1 MAQTSINIRMDE
13 QLKRQFDVLCNQ
25 LGMNMSTAVNIFAKT
40 MVRQNGIPFEVS
52 LNTPNAE
59 TIEAIHEVEQ
69 MKANPSLGKTY
80 SNVDQ
85 MMEDL
90 LKNV

>member
-13 QLKRQFDVLCNQ
+13 QLKRQFDDLCSQ
-25 LGMNMSTAVNIFAKT
+25 LGLNMSTAVNIFAKT
-40 MVRQNGIPFEVS
+40 MVRQNGIPFSVS

-59 TIEAIHEVEQ
+59 TMEAIHEVEQ
-69 MKANPSLGKTY
+69 MKANPGLGKTY

>member
-13 QLKRQFDVLCNQ
+13 QLKRQFDDLCSQ
-25 LGMNMSTAVNIFAKT
+25 LGLNMSTAVNIFAKT

-59 TIEAIHEVEQ
+59 TITAIDDV
-69 MKANPSLGKTY
+69 NNGRNLSKTFH
-80 SNVDQ
+80 SVKDL
-85 MMEDL
+85 MEDL
-90 LKNV
+90 NACC